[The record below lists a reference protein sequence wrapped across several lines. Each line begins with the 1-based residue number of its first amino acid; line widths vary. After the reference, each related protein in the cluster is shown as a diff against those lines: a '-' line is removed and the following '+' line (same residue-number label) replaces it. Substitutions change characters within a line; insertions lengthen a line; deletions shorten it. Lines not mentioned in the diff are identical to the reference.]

1 MNTDSILRLETV
13 NDAPPGTLTTEMR
26 DGLRDWV
33 KSRHT
38 DYVRQ
43 ATHIAAVEMNGL
55 DKDIVAELSYGKLR
69 RLREEYEEARKVLTI
84 LDQVY

>member
-43 ATHIAAVEMNGL
+43 ATRATHRPVSAIPIDTVRLVAPGLWLAA
-55 DKDIVAELSYGKLR
+55 R
-69 RLREEYEEARKVLTI
+69 TI
-84 LDQVY
+84 L